1 MRPRRTLLPTL
12 TLLGAAFA
20 GMASCRE
27 PTQMVVSF
35 KTNACGDAPDLGI
48 VTAPSLQEAQRRVAG
63 GELTTTQTACVAPSM
78 LGTLTLT
85 PGGESGGTVV
95 ATLALRGKRPEDCLR
110 DPAVTGCIT
119 ARRRFAFLDHTPLA
133 IEISLDLDCE
143 GKACD
148 AFTTCSRGSCVDA
161 RVECEASGTC
171 SEPGHSLDGGLL
183 PDAPA
188 IPDAGPIPLPDGSGP
203 LDGATPDLCPARST
217 CRSGAGCATA
227 ELCCLF
233 TGAGST
239 CSGSDGG
246 NGGACVVKGCCA
258 ADAPCPAGFEC
269 CAEAGQTTCVAGTAC
284 LAPRPCATG
293 ADCRAGEV
301 CSPLLGAPPLSAR
314 GGGTIPPP
322 LYCQQPDGGAPV
334 VRDGGVSVA
343 DAGVAVAVP

>member
-1 MRPRRTLLPTL
+1 MRPRRTLVA
-12 TLLGAAFA
+12 TLLLFGAAFV
-20 GMASCRE
+20 GVASCRE

-95 ATLALRGKRPEDCLR
+95 AVLALRGKRPEDCLR
-110 DPAVTGCIT
+110 DPSVAGCIT
-119 ARRRFAFLDHTPLA
+119 SRRRFAFLAHTPLA

-161 RVECEASGTC
+161 RVECESNGTC

-183 PDAPA
+183 PDAP
-188 IPDAGPIPLPDGSGP
+188 PLPEAGPIPLPDGSLP
-203 LDGATPDLCPARST
+203 LDGSTPDLCPARKT
-217 CRSGAGCATA
+217 CRNGLGCAST
-227 ELCCLF
+227 ELCCLLSDPG
-233 TGAGST
+233 TS
-239 CSGSDGG
+239 CSGSSGG
-246 NGGACVVKGCCA
+246 GSCAVKGCCA
-258 ADAPCPAGFEC
+258 SDVPCPAGSEC
-269 CAEAGQTTCVAGTAC
+269 CAEVGQTTCVPGTAC
-284 LAPRPCATG
+284 TAPRLCATG
-293 ADCRAGEV
+293 TDCRAGEV
-301 CSPLLGAPPLSAR
+301 CSPLLGAPILSAR
-314 GGGTIPPP
+314 GNGTLPPP
-322 LYCQQPDGGAPV
+322 LYCMQPDGGGPV

-343 DAGVAVAVP
+343 DAAVAVTVP